1 MKIIINGINGRM
13 GKELIEVANKRGFEI
28 AAGIDS
34 QIAGASFDFPVYES
48 IRQCEQEADVLID
61 FSRPNAIRS
70 LMEYCR
76 GKKLPA
82 VIATTGFSEEEMDYI
97 AQCAEEIPIFKS
109 ANMSLG
115 VNLQME
121 LAKITA
127 AFFGERF
134 DIEIIEKHHRMKADA
149 PSGTALLLADGI
161 NEVFHGDKGYMFGR
175 HGRAEKR
182 QSEIGIHAVR
192 GGTVVG
198 EHQVLFLGDN
208 EIIEITHKAES
219 RVVFAHGACRAAEF
233 LIGRKPGLYDMQSI
247 VSAAK

>member
-1 MKIIINGINGRM
+1 M

-61 FSRPNAIRS
+61 FSRPQRHSQPDGVTAA
-70 LMEYCR
+70 
-76 GKKLPA
+76 GKSFPRYRN
-82 VIATTGFSEEEMDYI
+82 TGFSRRMAIY

-149 PSGTALLLADGI
+149 PAARLYCWRRHQRGVSRRQGLYVRPPRQSGKTAERNRHPRGARRYCRRRT
-161 NEVFHGDKGYMFGR
+161 HGAVFGR
-175 HGRAEKR
+175 QRNHRN
-182 QSEIGIHAVR
+182 H
-192 GGTVVG
+192 
-198 EHQVLFLGDN
+198 
-208 EIIEITHKAES
+208 
-219 RVVFAHGACRAAEF
+219 
-233 LIGRKPGLYDMQSI
+233 P
-247 VSAAK
+247 